1 MDSKSSTTADF
12 LDKIRD
18 VTESLKEEF
27 NLTNNEDEYI
37 NTGPPPN
44 MKRRRLIFDSM
55 RTIIEG
61 KQGTSKSSGG
71 GGGGGDQSEDRGR
84 YVYVFGAGYHG
95 QLGRKA
101 ARGHKKYA
109 NVPIGVHLPSSIAVR
124 EISCGALHTAVVT
137 DSGLVYTW
145 GDGRMGQ
152 LGHLQEGFS
161 NQPVPTLVSSLSGSS
176 ITHISC
182 GQNHTVCIDD
192 GGRVYSWGWAKY
204 GQLGLGT
211 RTNQRY
217 PQMISDEIFL
227 TKHIQQVSCGDRHS
241 VAVATD
247 GEIFTFGSG
256 EHGQL
261 GHGNNNDQYVPSQIE
276 SLATTKIVVSS
287 CGSIHTAVLSDDGK
301 LFIFGFGE
309 NLYGKQAGN
318 FNYEPIAV
326 SCGKHIKSVACGQ
339 SHILILTSSGDVYAW
354 GDGSYGEIGQGAFK
368 ASQQPR
374 LILLNKNIESIAC
387 GRYHSAAVTNNGSLY
402 TWGCGDNGQLGRHTQ
417 SNNDNTMINIKKANS
432 IPKLVVSLLGNVLG
446 EISCGEHHTCV
457 LASCRYKSL
466 ADDVFEYG
474 KLEEVEFQSKLNLLS
489 SSKQKG
495 RGISKK
501 DLVKIKKWRKE
512 EEQRMRMKK
521 ENNKISE
528 NKKIQMELNKIST
541 RKEIMLSSPQK
552 LAAAAKKK
560 EKEKET
566 SSSTASPPQQQSSP
580 ALGKEEAMSPSKMPT
595 VRKTKTS
602 KQMTDSLSM
611 NTMGGK
617 GGDRGIGVE
626 IGGIDAV
633 GVDKEDGAGVGGTIA
648 GMMAELSMLDEKGP
662 STRVTAKVANQNRAS
677 FHETTRNFLYG
688 MASQIFGAQNQ
699 SASSSEASK
708 VTAELAIKNKF
719 AYRKDYDKLK
729 LCGKLRELQLRKLD
743 EDLAILQ
750 EVDDCSEIA
759 SQNAEMQLRKLGM
772 KLNTV
777 MIKISEAERSK
788 RTYELNIVHIKDES
802 QENHKQLDSLRRNLS
817 LQLNLKKKISKF
829 KDYAL
834 KQRDFAV
841 LGLKEFSAELSD
853 WHNFLDYQYRHLASL
868 AKKDETPKGKDK
880 DGGDGKENRKEL
892 KCDIKN
898 NEKKAKKRQKAI
910 QRINKL
916 KKLVENNERE
926 IAKLNEK
933 LLQFEHD
940 INFYDERFKRI
951 YNATGLS
958 STDRIINKFFV
969 NKEIKREQEQLL
981 HDLYEELNA
990 KESECESLEQ
1000 RLKVLHSN
1008 NNDHTWREIDIL
1020 QEALQKKKHALISEQ
1035 AQSEQ
1040 MQLEFTLLREWMDV
1054 IIANLL
1060 KHLRRYQVDDQIAAI
1075 EARFAAAVGDDDQ
1088 TSKPKELVAML
1099 ESYIQIMLDIVDD
1112 LETKTFAIKQ
1122 KEIGGDLREQHD
1134 LSAAASNNN
1143 KQNKSQSMKSGKIN
1157 TINENEAFGLDSAAA
1172 ASDGLNNR
1180 GSKKKTRKS
1189 KYAK

>member
-61 KQGTSKSSGG
+61 KQGTSKSTGG

-109 NVPIGVHLPSSIAVR
+109 NIPIGVHLPSSIAVR

-227 TKHIQQVSCGDRHS
+227 TKNIQQVSCGDRHS
-241 VAVATD
+241 VAVATN

-276 SLATTKIVVSS
+276 SLATTKMVFSS

-318 FNYEPIAV
+318 FNYEPISV

-512 EEQRMRMKK
+512 EEQRIKKKK
-521 ENNKISE
+521 EYNQISE
-528 NKKIQMELNKIST
+528 NKKIQQELNKIST

-552 LAAAAKKK
+552 LAAAAKR
-560 EKEKET
+560 KET

-580 ALGKEEAMSPSKMPT
+580 AVGGKEEMSSPSKMPT

-602 KQMTDSLSM
+602 KQMTDSLTM
-611 NTMGGK
+611 NTMANK
-617 GGDRGIGVE
+617 GGDRTDL
-626 IGGIDAV
+626 GGD
-633 GVDKEDGAGVGGTIA
+633 GVDKDNDGMVGVGGSGSIA
-648 GMMAELSMLDEKGP
+648 GMLSELSLLGENLP
-662 STRVTAKVANQNRAS
+662 ETRVTAKVAKQNRAS

-699 SASSSEASK
+699 SASNEEKSK

-719 AYRKDYDKLK
+719 AYRKDFDKLK

-802 QENHKQLDSLRRNLS
+802 QENHKQLDSLRRNLF
-817 LQLNLKKKISKF
+817 LQENLKKKISKF
-829 KDYAL
+829 KDYAI
-834 KQRDFAV
+834 KQKDFAV
-841 LGLKEFSAELSD
+841 LGLKEFSAELAD
-853 WHNFLDYQYRHLASL
+853 WHAFLDYQYRHLASL
-868 AKKDETPKGKDK
+868 AKKDETPKNKDGKD
-880 DGGDGKENRKEL
+880 GENKENRKEL

-898 NEKKAKKRQKAI
+898 NEKKAKKRQKAMN
-910 QRINKL
+910 RINKL
-916 KKLVENNERE
+916 KKLVENNEKE
-926 IAKLNEK
+926 ISKLSEK
-933 LLQFEHD
+933 LRQFEND

-981 HDLYEELNA
+981 HSLYEELND
-990 KESECESLEQ
+990 KEVECEAAEQ

-1020 QEALQKKKHALISEQ
+1020 QETLQKKKHALTSEK
-1035 AQSEQ
+1035 AQSEK
-1040 MQLEFTLLREWMDV
+1040 MQLEFTKLREWMDV

-1060 KHLRRYQVDDQIAAI
+1060 KHLKRYQVDDRIKAI
-1075 EARFAAAVGDDDQ
+1075 ETRYV
-1088 TSKPKELVAML
+1088 
-1099 ESYIQIMLDIVDD
+1099 SY
-1112 LETKTFAIKQ
+1112 
-1122 KEIGGDLREQHD
+1122 
-1134 LSAAASNNN
+1134 
-1143 KQNKSQSMKSGKIN
+1143 
-1157 TINENEAFGLDSAAA
+1157 
-1172 ASDGLNNR
+1172 
-1180 GSKKKTRKS
+1180 
-1189 KYAK
+1189 